1 MKTGKLFIVALA
13 MSAVAALTFS
23 CDDSEEKKV
32 ADPELSVVTDDL
44 MQVAYTGS
52 ENLTIQFICTGD
64 WTAELTVDGEDRDW
78 IAFTSATSGSK
89 NGTLSLSV
97 EANEL
102 NEPRTASV
110 KIESGTLKATV
121 QVKQD
126 AKILEITFRHPSVMF
141 TREQLEE
148 ISTTYYA
155 GTAPSLNRAVDFIFI
170 RADGGLTYNPKTVT
184 DDEKRVADDNMTLYK
199 RMSGPAALTRNLVLA
214 HALRVK
220 GADETQEQHQ
230 AIIDS
235 YARKAVEIMYD
246 WADACKAVEYPVG
259 TEGGTDEDPST
270 GAGMYLARVMWPFF
284 VCYDMLQ
291 GTEYIS
297 PAQDEVIVAWFR
309 NTERQIRASINAWHN
324 NDYFNKQEWQNHLVA
339 HMMGLLTIGYVL
351 EDASLVQFAI
361 DSPDNPRDFYELI
374 AGVIFMEGDTPHH
387 RERAGAPAVQTGEIY
402 DRYRH
407 DTAPLK
413 GLQYASLSQT
423 MLAMAARTC
432 QNNGIDMFAYT
443 APSGENLRLPYEFYA
458 DFYVTGDAGIKG
470 GYYTGEDDRI
480 GKADDLPSL
489 FELGYA
495 QYPGSE
501 AIKNVINSIAD
512 RGANTMHDQLGYLR
526 LFSVSV
532 DKTN

>member
-1 MKTGKLFIVALA
+1 MKTRKLLLAALA
-13 MSAVAALTFS
+13 MSAIAALTLS
-23 CDDSEEKKV
+23 CDNSEEKT
-32 ADPELSVVTDDL
+32 DGNPELSVVTDDI
-44 MQVAYTGS
+44 MQVAYTGT
-52 ENLTIQFICTGD
+52 ETLTIQFICTGD
-64 WTAELTVDGEDRDW
+64 WTADLTVDGDDTDW

-89 NGTLSLSV
+89 NGTVTLGV
-97 EANEL
+97 KANEQ
-102 NEPRTASV
+102 NQPRTASV
-110 KIESGTLKATV
+110 KIESGTLSATV

-126 AKILEITFRHPSVMF
+126 AKILDITFRHPSVMF
-141 TREQLEE
+141 TGEQLAE
-148 ISTTYYA
+148 ISATYYA

-170 RADGGLTYNPKTVT
+170 RANGGLTYDPKTVT
-184 DDEKRVADDNMTLYK
+184 DDEKRVNNDNTTLYK
-199 RMSGPAALTRNLVLA
+199 RMSGPAALARNLVLA
-214 HALRVK
+214 YALKARDD
-220 GADETQEQHQ
+220 GETEEQHK
-230 AIIDS
+230 ATIDS

-246 WADACKAVEYPVG
+246 WADACKAVDYPVG

-291 GTEYIS
+291 GTEYVS
-297 PAQDEVIVAWFR
+297 QAQDEVIVAWFR
-309 NTERQIRASINAWHN
+309 NTEKQIRASINAWHN

-374 AGVIFMEGDTPHH
+374 SGVIFMEGDTPHH
-387 RERAGAPAVQTGEIY
+387 RERTGAPAVQTGEIY

-443 APSGENLRLPYEFYA
+443 APTGENLRLPYEFYA
-458 DFYVTGDAGIKG
+458 DFYVTGDASIKG

-495 QYPGSE
+495 QYPGSD
-501 AIKNVINSIAD
+501 AIKSVINSIAD